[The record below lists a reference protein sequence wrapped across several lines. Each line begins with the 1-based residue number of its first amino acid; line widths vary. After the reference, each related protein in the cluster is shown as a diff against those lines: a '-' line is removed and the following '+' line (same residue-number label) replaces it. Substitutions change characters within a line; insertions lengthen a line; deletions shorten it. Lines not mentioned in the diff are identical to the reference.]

1 MKRNQRRTTPTGEKG
16 SRADS
21 CTRRTNTT
29 ILLAYSTDSLQ
40 SDVDYAR
47 RAIIGNI
54 RNFNPYQ
61 KFANIRLD
69 VKKEENIQ
77 YHSDLDSFNASVIAH
92 PADSTIGYGDKNT
105 GSDVFNVIEK
115 FLNNDRATIC
125 GSIIYVLVKRYP
137 NGNDVT
143 DLITRLRANHVFV
156 YFIVHNV
163 KSGGSDTKSLFD
175 MSSETNGFCIFM
187 DTTNYWAVVNSGLAV
202 LYRPYQF
209 IAQNYVVFGEGRI
222 EIPNFRI
229 PCTSFYC
236 QQTMSVITIQ
246 DHKLD
251 TNFISLNYTIS
262 TLDGTHVFT
271 GPDNG
276 SGWPRFGSG
285 IIAHPKLNGTVDYKL
300 TIDYKFRTSQSQFI
314 DVRMYSSY
322 YHDFVPFNQQEE
334 KCTRRINSTVLF
346 AYSTDS
352 DQFDFVVA
360 FNNLLNYAKP
370 PQFHGYT
377 TYANIRFD
385 TRQEEEIQYHSDI
398 YSFNAS
404 VSNHWVN
411 SSIGYGDTTTGSDVF
426 RVIQQSMDGIVVLDL
441 PYQFIAQN
449 YMVSGSELDNNFVSL
464 NYTLYTMDNTPVISY
479 PDYKDPQFGT
489 GLLAYKVFNGTVDYY
504 KMKIDYIF
512 KTTEPQVI
520 ELRMYSNFYQEFLPF
535 ASN

>member
-1 MKRNQRRTTPTGEKG
+1 MVVYLLSTPMAPQEVRYRPLNNGEGEEDVECQKNLLEETEEEEAVDQKEEEGVEKVTERSGHWKYSDAASYALLVFLVYIVTFPLPLSAGLVRYISIGQPFPKNVTSFDKDPTYQIMKNQTFKYLSNIKYKLYILDAIPRTIAAAINKFGAFMKNGTDPVVLDKMFVDFTEYEMARKRHAQLAKDCGERCVLVDYVPEFYNNATKTFRYFDEKG
-16 SRADS
+16 FSYHTAISHMSPHADS

-54 RNFNPYQ
+54 RSFYPYQ
-61 KFANIRLD
+61 KFANIRFD
-69 VKKEENIQ
+69 VKQEESIQ
-77 YHSDLDSFNASVIAH
+77 YHSDLNSFNASVTAR
-92 PADSTIGYGDKNT
+92 PADSTIGYGDKTT
-105 GSDVFNVIEK
+105 GSDVFNVVE
-115 FLNNDRATIC
+115 
-125 GSIIYVLVKRYP
+125 
-137 NGNDVT
+137 
-143 DLITRLRANHVFV
+143 
-156 YFIVHNV
+156 
-163 KSGGSDTKSLFD
+163 
-175 MSSETNGFCIFM
+175 
-187 DTTNYWAVVNSGLAV
+187 VVNSGLAV

-229 PCTSFYC
+229 PCTTFYC

-251 TNFISLNYTIS
+251 TNYISLNYTIS

-314 DVRMYSSY
+314 EVRMYSSY

-334 KCTRRINSTVLF
+334 KCTRRTNSTVLF

-360 FNNLLNYAKP
+360 FNTFLNFAKP

-385 TRQEEEIQYHSDI
+385 TRQEEEIQYHSD
-398 YSFNAS
+398 F
-404 VSNHWVN
+404 
-411 SSIGYGDTTTGSDVF
+411 
-426 RVIQQSMDGIVVLDL
+426 
-441 PYQFIAQN
+441 
-449 YMVSGSELDNNFVSL
+449 
-464 NYTLYTMDNTPVISY
+464 
-479 PDYKDPQFGT
+479 
-489 GLLAYKVFNGTVDYY
+489 
-504 KMKIDYIF
+504 
-512 KTTEPQVI
+512 
-520 ELRMYSNFYQEFLPF
+520 
-535 ASN
+535 